1 MGRYILPFYRKRG
14 GIGMEVQTMVERIV
28 DYGVVGI
35 VAVVACYVCW
45 YLLKNNE
52 QLHEEKL
59 GVVRE
64 LMENRVVRIEKR
76 IEEVKR
82 DAKEREARIDVTI
95 AGFQKAIEI
104 FEETREDYK
113 QAIIRTNSLDNKI
126 EKLSWTVESLKEK
139 IEENHDNK

>member
-113 QAIIRTNSLDNKI
+113 QAIVRTDSLDNKI

-139 IEENHDNK
+139 IEEKQDK

>member
-14 GIGMEVQTMVERIV
+14 GIGMEVQTIVERIV

-82 DAKEREARIDVTI
+82 EAKEREARIDVTI

-113 QAIIRTNSLDNKI
+113 QAIVRTDNLDNKI

-139 IEENHDNK
+139 IEEKQDK

>member
-1 MGRYILPFYRKRG
+1 
-14 GIGMEVQTMVERIV
+14 MEVQTIVERIV

-64 LMENRVVRIEKR
+64 LMENRVVRVEKR

-82 DAKEREARIDVTI
+82 EAKEREARIDVTI

-139 IEENHDNK
+139 IEENHDSK

>member
-1 MGRYILPFYRKRG
+1 
-14 GIGMEVQTMVERIV
+14 MEVQTIVERIV

-82 DAKEREARIDVTI
+82 EAKEREARIDVTI

-113 QAIIRTNSLDNKI
+113 QAIVRTDNLDNKI

-139 IEENHDNK
+139 IEEKHDK

>member
-1 MGRYILPFYRKRG
+1 MGRRILPFYRKRG

-35 VAVVACYVCW
+35 VAIVACYVCW

-82 DAKEREARIDVTI
+82 EAKEREARIDVTI

-113 QAIIRTNSLDNKI
+113 QAIVRTDNLDNKI

-139 IEENHDNK
+139 IEEKQDR

>member
-1 MGRYILPFYRKRG
+1 MGRRILPFYRKRG

-35 VAVVACYVCW
+35 VAIVACYVCW

-82 DAKEREARIDVTI
+82 EAKEREARIDVTI

>member
-1 MGRYILPFYRKRG
+1 MGRHILPSYRKRG
-14 GIGMEVQTMVERIV
+14 GIGMEVQTIVERIV

-52 QLHEEKL
+52 KLHEEKL

-64 LMENRVVRIEKR
+64 LMENRVVRVEKR

>member
-1 MGRYILPFYRKRG
+1 
-14 GIGMEVQTMVERIV
+14 MEVQTIVERIV

-82 DAKEREARIDVTI
+82 EAKEREARIDVTI

>member
-14 GIGMEVQTMVERIV
+14 GIGMEVQTIVERIV

-82 DAKEREARIDVTI
+82 EAREREARIDVTI

-113 QAIIRTNSLDNKI
+113 QAIIRTNSLDSKI

>member
-14 GIGMEVQTMVERIV
+14 GIGMEVQTIVERIV

-113 QAIIRTNSLDNKI
+113 QAIVRTDNLDNKI

-139 IEENHDNK
+139 IEEKQDK

>member
-113 QAIIRTNSLDNKI
+113 QAIVRTDNLDNKI

-139 IEENHDNK
+139 IEEKHDK

>member
-14 GIGMEVQTMVERIV
+14 GIGMEVQTIVERIV

-64 LMENRVVRIEKR
+64 LMENRVVRVEKR

-82 DAKEREARIDVTI
+82 EAKEREARIDVTI

-113 QAIIRTNSLDNKI
+113 QAIIRTNSLDSKI

>member
-14 GIGMEVQTMVERIV
+14 GIGMEVQTIVERIV

-113 QAIIRTNSLDNKI
+113 QAIVRTDNLDNKI

-139 IEENHDNK
+139 IEEKHDR

>member
-1 MGRYILPFYRKRG
+1 
-14 GIGMEVQTMVERIV
+14 MEVQTIVERIV

-113 QAIIRTNSLDNKI
+113 QAIVRTDNLDNKI

-139 IEENHDNK
+139 IEEKQDK

>member
-1 MGRYILPFYRKRG
+1 MGRYILPFHRKRG
-14 GIGMEVQTMVERIV
+14 GIGMELQNVV
-28 DYGVVGI
+28 DYILDYGTIGV

-45 YLLKNNE
+45 YLLKCNQ

-59 GVVRE
+59 GTVRE
-64 LMENRVVRIEKR
+64 LLESRVIRIEKR

-82 DAKEREARIDVTI
+82 ESKEREARIDVTI
-95 AGFQKAIEI
+95 AGFQKAIDI

>member
-113 QAIIRTNSLDNKI
+113 QAIVRTDNLDNKI

-139 IEENHDNK
+139 IEEKQDR

>member
-1 MGRYILPFYRKRG
+1 
-14 GIGMEVQTMVERIV
+14 MEVQTIVERIV

-113 QAIIRTNSLDNKI
+113 QAIVRTDNLDNKI

-139 IEENHDNK
+139 IEEKHDR

>member
-1 MGRYILPFYRKRG
+1 
-14 GIGMEVQTMVERIV
+14 MEVQTIVERIV

-64 LMENRVVRIEKR
+64 LMENRVVRIPPPPPP
-76 IEEVKR
+76 
-82 DAKEREARIDVTI
+82 VTK
-95 AGFQKAIEI
+95 F
-104 FEETREDYK
+104 
-113 QAIIRTNSLDNKI
+113 
-126 EKLSWTVESLKEK
+126 
-139 IEENHDNK
+139 

>member
-1 MGRYILPFYRKRG
+1 
-14 GIGMEVQTMVERIV
+14 MEVQTIVERIV

>member
-14 GIGMEVQTMVERIV
+14 GIGMEMQTIVERIV

-113 QAIIRTNSLDNKI
+113 QAIVRTDNLDNKI

-139 IEENHDNK
+139 IEEKQDR

>member
-1 MGRYILPFYRKRG
+1 
-14 GIGMEVQTMVERIV
+14 MEVQTIVERIV

-64 LMENRVVRIEKR
+64 LMENRVIRVEKR

-113 QAIIRTNSLDNKI
+113 QAIVRTDSLDNKI

-139 IEENHDNK
+139 IEEKQDR

>member
-1 MGRYILPFYRKRG
+1 
-14 GIGMEVQTMVERIV
+14 MEVQTMVERIV

-35 VAVVACYVCW
+35 VAIVACYVCW

-82 DAKEREARIDVTI
+82 EAKEREARIDVTI

-113 QAIIRTNSLDNKI
+113 QAIVRTDNLDNKI

-139 IEENHDNK
+139 IEEKQDR

>member
-14 GIGMEVQTMVERIV
+14 GIGMEVQTIVERIV

-95 AGFQKAIEI
+95 AGFQKAIDI

>member
-1 MGRYILPFYRKRG
+1 MGRYILPFHRKRG
-14 GIGMEVQTMVERIV
+14 GIGMEVQTIVERIV

-64 LMENRVVRIEKR
+64 LMENRVVRVEKR

-82 DAKEREARIDVTI
+82 EAKEREARIDVTI

-113 QAIIRTNSLDNKI
+113 QAIVRTDNLDNKI

-139 IEENHDNK
+139 IEEKQDR

>member
-1 MGRYILPFYRKRG
+1 
-14 GIGMEVQTMVERIV
+14 MEVQTMVERIV

-113 QAIIRTNSLDNKI
+113 QAIVRTDNLDNKI

-139 IEENHDNK
+139 IEEKQDR

>member
-1 MGRYILPFYRKRG
+1 
-14 GIGMEVQTMVERIV
+14 MEVQTIVERIV

-82 DAKEREARIDVTI
+82 EAKEREARIDVTI

-113 QAIIRTNSLDNKI
+113 QAIVRTDNLDNKI

-139 IEENHDNK
+139 IEEKQDR

>member
-1 MGRYILPFYRKRG
+1 
-14 GIGMEVQTMVERIV
+14 MEVQTIVERIV

-113 QAIIRTNSLDNKI
+113 QAIVRTDNLDNKI

-139 IEENHDNK
+139 IEEKQDR

>member
-64 LMENRVVRIEKR
+64 LMENRVVRVEKR

-82 DAKEREARIDVTI
+82 EAKEREARIDVTI

-113 QAIIRTNSLDNKI
+113 QAIVRTDNLDNKI

-139 IEENHDNK
+139 IEEKQDR

>member
-1 MGRYILPFYRKRG
+1 
-14 GIGMEVQTMVERIV
+14 MEVQTIVERIV

-113 QAIIRTNSLDNKI
+113 QAIVRTDSLDNKI

-139 IEENHDNK
+139 IEEKQDR

>member
-14 GIGMEVQTMVERIV
+14 GIGMEVQTIVERIV

-64 LMENRVVRIEKR
+64 LMENRVVRVEKR

-82 DAKEREARIDVTI
+82 EAKEREARIDVTI

-113 QAIIRTNSLDNKI
+113 QAIVRTDNLDNKI

-139 IEENHDNK
+139 IEEKQDR

>member
-1 MGRYILPFYRKRG
+1 
-14 GIGMEVQTMVERIV
+14 MEVQTIVERIV

-64 LMENRVVRIEKR
+64 LMENRVVRVEKR

-82 DAKEREARIDVTI
+82 EAKEREARIDVTI

>member
-1 MGRYILPFYRKRG
+1 
-14 GIGMEVQTMVERIV
+14 MEMQTMVERIV

-113 QAIIRTNSLDNKI
+113 QAIVRTDNLDNKI

-139 IEENHDNK
+139 IEEKQDK

>member
-14 GIGMEVQTMVERIV
+14 GIGMEVQTIVERIV

-113 QAIIRTNSLDNKI
+113 QAIVRTDNLDNKI

-139 IEENHDNK
+139 IEEKQDR

>member
-1 MGRYILPFYRKRG
+1 
-14 GIGMEVQTMVERIV
+14 MEVQTMVERIV

-113 QAIIRTNSLDNKI
+113 QAIVRTDSLDNKI

-139 IEENHDNK
+139 IEEKQDR

>member
-1 MGRYILPFYRKRG
+1 
-14 GIGMEVQTMVERIV
+14 MEVQTIVERIV

-113 QAIIRTNSLDNKI
+113 QAIVRTDNLDNKI

-139 IEENHDNK
+139 IEEKRDK

>member
-1 MGRYILPFYRKRG
+1 
-14 GIGMEVQTMVERIV
+14 MEVQTIVERIV

-52 QLHEEKL
+52 KLHEEKL

-64 LMENRVVRIEKR
+64 LMENRVVRVEKR

-113 QAIIRTNSLDNKI
+113 QAIVRTDNLDNKI

-139 IEENHDNK
+139 IEEKQDR

>member
-1 MGRYILPFYRKRG
+1 MGRYILPFHRKRG
-14 GIGMEVQTMVERIV
+14 GIGMEVQTIVERIV

-113 QAIIRTNSLDNKI
+113 QAIVRTDNLDNKI

-139 IEENHDNK
+139 IEEKQDR

>member
-14 GIGMEVQTMVERIV
+14 GIGMEVQTIVERIV

-82 DAKEREARIDVTI
+82 EAKEREARIDVTI

-113 QAIIRTNSLDNKI
+113 QAIVRTDNLDNKI

-139 IEENHDNK
+139 IEEKQDR